1 MQHALASR
9 FFTLGLVLAA
19 LGCGGTSSGGPTT
32 PTATLAF
39 SLSAATGSIA
49 GAVCT
54 GCGAG
59 STDRESKTTITIR
72 ETGGAAG
79 TVTSVAMVLRDGASA
94 VITQGEFDGAAVTSL
109 AGSNRVAASGSL
121 NVLCGVHYPA
131 AQQGKTGTLTYTV
144 RVTDDRGNV
153 VSHDLVVTVSAT

>member
-1 MQHALASR
+1 MSSELSGRVVALFVAIA
-9 FFTLGLVLAA
+9 GI
-19 LGCGGTSSGGPTT
+19 GCGGGTSGGPTT

-39 SLSAATGSIA
+39 SLTAATGSIA
-49 GAVCT
+49 GALCT

-59 STDRESKTTITIR
+59 STEREAKTTITIR

-79 TVTSVAMVLRDGASA
+79 TVTSIAMVLRDSANA
-94 VITQGEFDGAAVTSL
+94 VIAQGEFDGAAVTSL
-109 AGSNRVAASGSL
+109 AGSNRVAANGSL

-131 AQQGKTGTLTYTV
+131 TQQGKAGTLTYTV